1 MKSETLTLKNELKA
15 VLFYFTKTNKH
26 FETTKMYRVT
36 LLTFRLLKFLVNFE
50 LKQIRNLLIIKNRS
64 MYIDVFIF
72 LWFALR
78 TWSA

>member
-36 LLTFRLLKFLVNFE
+36 LLTFRLLEWLFDSTCLAKFRE
-50 LKQIRNLLIIKNRS
+50 R
-64 MYIDVFIF
+64 
-72 LWFALR
+72 
-78 TWSA
+78 